1 MAVVA
6 VVAVVVDVVV
16 DPWLVGTGEEEPP
29 PPPPPQDT
37 RHRIATDD
45 K

>member
-6 VVAVVVDVVV
+6 VVVVDVVV

>member
-1 MAVVA
+1 MAT
-6 VVAVVVDVVV
+6 VVVDVVV
-16 DPWLVGTGEEEPP
+16 ADPWLVGTGEEEPP